1 MNENLAYNLAA
12 TAQHYPDRPAL
23 RFDHSTISYFAV
35 SSGASLALVQRF
47 DPAAVPETIE
57 RDKVTVFEGAPTMY
71 AALLHHSERER
82 YDRWCSRRVP
92 GRVHGDR
99 VARIE
104 WRRDGARQPLRL

>member
-1 MNENLAYNLAA
+1 VINADVTKQMLSVG
-12 TAQHYPDRPAL
+12 PDDEIFGAL
-23 RFDHSTISYFAV
+23 PLFHAFGQTCGLNVAV

-82 YDRWCSRRVP
+82 YDR
-92 GRVHGDR
+92 
-99 VARIE
+99 
-104 WRRDGARQPLRL
+104 